1 MSARAARGSRRRRGG
16 AAAHDDDGERWLLT
30 YADMITLLMA
40 LFMVLFSISSVNTS
54 KFETLKEVLSDAFAP
69 RVVDGG
75 AGIVGGGGQDEL
87 DQPRPEPPIPA
98 IAPIPLDTPRNEAE
112 RNANARSEQEEFVRL
127 KRLLDEYARANG
139 FADHVETEIR
149 QRGLVIRVLTDRVLF
164 DSASATLKPQ
174 ATPLLGQIARLVNLD
189 LRHPVAVEGHTDP
202 LPIATAY
209 YPSNWELSGARAAS
223 VVRFMTARGIGAPRL
238 SATGFADLRPI
249 AANST
254 EQGRSR
260 NRRVEI
266 VLLRIGDQG
275 GPTIR

>member
-1 MSARAARGSRRRRGG
+1 MSSRPGGRRRRRGG
-16 AAAHDDDGERWLLT
+16 GGEHAEDERWLLT

-54 KFETLKEVLSDAFAP
+54 KFETLKEVLSDAFSP

-98 IAPIPLDTPRNEAE
+98 IAPIPIDPQHDQAQSS
-112 RNANARSEQEEFVRL
+112 ASARSEQEEFARL

-139 FADHVETEIR
+139 FAAQVETEIR
-149 QRGLVIRVLTDRVLF
+149 QRGLTIRVLTDRVLF

-202 LPIATAY
+202 LPIATDY

-223 VVRFMTARGIGAPRL
+223 VVRFMAARGIGPSRL

-275 GPTIR
+275 GPTTR

>member
-16 AAAHDDDGERWLLT
+16 ADAGHDDGERWLLT

-54 KFETLKEVLSDAFAP
+54 KFETLKEVLSDAFSP

-75 AGIVGGGGQDEL
+75 AGVVSGGGADEL
-87 DQPRPEPPIPA
+87 DRPTPEPPIPA
-98 IAPIPLDTPRNEAE
+98 LAAIPLDAQSSAGQRD
-112 RNANARSEQEEFVRL
+112 ANARDEQEEFVRL

-139 FADHVETEIR
+139 FAASVETEIR

-164 DSASATLKPQ
+164 DSGSATLKPQ

-189 LRHPVAVEGHTDP
+189 VRHPVAVEGHTDP

-209 YPSNWELSGARAAS
+209 YPSNWELSGGRAAS
-223 VVRFMTARGIGAPRL
+223 VVRFMAARGTGAARL

-254 EQGRSR
+254 DQGRSR